1 MADLT
6 STRSPRV
13 AEVRRLHD
21 RRHRAQ
27 RGAFVVEGPQAVEAA
42 LTSAVH
48 ELYVTTDAARRHAA
62 LVEQAKTQGAEVYTV
77 TDDVLAAMAQTRQPQ
92 GLIAVCPLVAL
103 ALDEALAAARQR
115 PLRCVVVLD
124 RANDPGNA
132 GTVIRTADALG
143 VGAVILTDGSVDP
156 HNGKVVRST
165 AGSIFH
171 IPIAVDV
178 TVESTIAAL
187 TAAGYVLVAADAR
200 GSVCLGTM
208 GAEAVLSGPVAWVIG
223 NEAHG
228 VHEDLRAAAHETVS
242 IPMSGGA
249 ESLNMA
255 AAAAICLYST
265 RLAQHPDAVS
275 PA

>member
-1 MADLT
+1 MA
-6 STRSPRV
+6 
-13 AEVRRLHD
+13 EIRRLHD

-27 RGAFVVEGPQAVEAA
+27 RGAFVVEGPQAVDAA
-42 LTSAVH
+42 LHSAVS
-48 ELYVTTDAARRHAA
+48 ELYVTREAADRYAT
-62 LVEQAKTQGAEVYTV
+62 LVERARAQGAQVHTASE
-77 TDDVLAAMAQTRQPQ
+77 DVLAAMAETRQPQ
-92 GLIAVCPLVAL
+92 GLIAVCPLVTVGLEA
-103 ALDEALAAARQR
+103 ALAAATKR
-115 PLRCVVVLD
+115 PLRCVVMLD

-143 VGAVILTDGSVDP
+143 VGAVIFTEGSVDP

-165 AGSIFH
+165 AGSLFH
-171 IPIAVDV
+171 IPIAADISVSDA
-178 TVESTIAAL
+178 IGAL
-187 TAAGYVLVAADAR
+187 VAAGYVLVAADAQ
-200 GSVCLGTM
+200 GSVHLGTM
-208 GAEAVLSGPVAWVIG
+208 GAEAVLCGPVAWVIG

-255 AAAAICLYST
+255 AAAAICLYAT
-265 RLAQHPDAVS
+265 RIAQHPNTVS

>member
-13 AEVRRLHD
+13 ADIRRLHD

-42 LTSAVH
+42 IPVGVRELFVTHEARDRYSGLIGAARDAGAAVH
-48 ELYVTTDAARRHAA
+48 TTTP
-62 LVEQAKTQGAEVYTV
+62 E
-77 TDDVLAAMAQTRQPQ
+77 VLAAMADTQQPQ
-92 GLIAVCPLVAL
+92 GLLAVCPLVTVDL
-103 ALDEALAAARQR
+103 AEALVAARER
-115 PLRCVVVLD
+115 TLRCVVILD
-124 RANDPGNA
+124 RVSDPGNA
-132 GTVIRTADALG
+132 GTVIRTADAMG
-143 VGAVILTDGSVDP
+143 AGAVILTEGSVDP

-165 AGSIFH
+165 AGSLFH
-171 IPIAVDV
+171 VPIAADV
-178 TVESTIAAL
+178 PVADAIEEASS
-187 TAAGYVLVAADAR
+187 AGYVLVAADAG
-200 GSVCLGTM
+200 GSVRLGTM

-249 ESLNMA
+249 ASLNMA

-265 RLAQHPDAVS
+265 RLAQHPH
-275 PA
+275 